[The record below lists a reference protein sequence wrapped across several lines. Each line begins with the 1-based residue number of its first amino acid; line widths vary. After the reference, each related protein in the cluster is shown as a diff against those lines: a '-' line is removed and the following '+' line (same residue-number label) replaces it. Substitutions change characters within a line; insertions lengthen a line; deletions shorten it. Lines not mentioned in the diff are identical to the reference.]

1 MYTPQGCTSL
11 PDNFICSSA
20 VEEPF
25 LSQEHP
31 VISDMDEWSKAAT
44 GFQLGHLENQVPAA
58 AVVKTKGFHGSM
70 GRREGGSNNEA
81 GGGSGGRHR
90 WVPIPC
96 ERDNHAV
103 VRVLDARPHNVAAG
117 GRRGVAALSYQTLF
131 PRSHPARSRRP
142 TCGLLSPSPG
152 GCVHRTGIR
161 DGCLGDANGRPQS
174 LTLQGQPELFS
185 FGLWGCWPAKHMDR
199 FGC

>member
-1 MYTPQGCTSL
+1 MNGVKLQQASSWDIWRTKSL
-11 PDNFICSSA
+11 
-20 VEEPF
+20 
-25 LSQEHP
+25 QQQ
-31 VISDMDEWSKAAT
+31 WSKPKVSMAAWEEERAGAT
-44 GFQLGHLENQVPAA
+44 
-58 AVVKTKGFHGSM
+58 TK
-70 GRREGGSNNEA
+70 R
-81 GGGSGGRHR
+81 
-90 WVPIPC
+90 
-96 ERDNHAV
+96 AV
-103 VRVLDARPHNVAAG
+103 VRVGAIAGSPSHVSVTTMRWFGSWMHAHTRLRP
-117 GRRGVAALSYQTLF
+117 GRHGVAALSYQTLF